1 MLGGNRYGKSGIR
14 LVRVDRSAPRHELVD
29 LTVDVRLEGDFDNAY
44 VSGDNA
50 RVLPTDTMRGT
61 VYALAADGPVGEP
74 EAFGLRLAAH
84 FIHTV
89 PSASLAVVELAAEPW
104 ARIEVGGAEHDHAF
118 TSAGGGRRT
127 ATLTRHETEEWVVAG
142 VTGLVVLKTAGSA
155 FEGFLRDG
163 FTTLEDAAERIL
175 ATEVT
180 ARWRYRYTSVDWCDG
195 FERARGALVET
206 FATHDDSNSLQH
218 TLYAMGEALLR
229 ACPEVEE
236 VRMAMPN
243 RHHLLVDLEP
253 YGKRNDGGVFVATDR
268 PYGVIEGTV
277 VRPGASPAGRAW
289 G

>member
-29 LTVDVRLEGDFDNAY
+29 LTIDVRLEGRFDDAY

-50 RVLPTDTMRGT
+50 AVLPTDTMRGT
-61 VYALAADGPVGEP
+61 VYALAGDGPVGEP
-74 EAFGLRLAAH
+74 EEFGRRLAAH

-89 PSASLAVVELAAEPW
+89 PSAGLATVELVAEPW
-104 ARIEVGGAEHDHAF
+104 ARITVGGAEHDHAF
-118 TSAGGGRRT
+118 TPAGGGKRT
-127 ATLTRHETEEWVVAG
+127 AIVTRQGTEDRVVAG
-142 VTGLVVLKTAGSA
+142 VTDLVVMKTAGSA

-163 FTTLEDAAERIL
+163 FTTLDDAAERIL
-175 ATEVT
+175 ATAVT
-180 ARWRYRYTSVDWCDG
+180 ARWRYRDTSVDWSEA
-195 FERARGALVET
+195 FERARRALVET

-218 TLYAMGEALLR
+218 TLYAMGESLLR

-268 PYGVIEGTV
+268 PFGVIEGVV

-289 G
+289 A